1 MVTASE
7 LAARFLLL
15 ASTGLFS
22 SVLFLFLL
30 FAAKQCCLRWRPGR
44 KRSKS
49 PLIWWGQNKRS
60 PKGVCLNGCRY
71 FGGEP
76 TKQKPCFFV
85 VVDPCLDQG
94 SLNMSTL
101 GGWSKLM
108 LMPMYGL
115 ESLYNDPLL
124 IYTPNF
130 IRSTLMFWN
139 DVLKASYSL
148 LLCLLKQDG
157 FQNPSSNFAA
167 KIFEGFLFRIR
178 LSRVTVQNRF
188 CLNPSKSLNRFEAM
202 SFLPQ
207 PAHNPLMVTLNDG
220 HIPSLCPLDGF
231 YHHRK

>member
-7 LAARFLLL
+7 FAARFLLL
-15 ASTGLFS
+15 ESTGLFS
-22 SVLFLFLL
+22 SALFLFLL
-30 FAAKQCCLRWRPGR
+30 FAAKHCCLRWRPGR

-60 PKGVCLNGCRY
+60 TKGVCLNGFRY

-76 TKQKPCFFV
+76 TKKEHCFFV

-94 SLNMSTL
+94 SLNMSIL

-130 IRSTLMFWN
+130 SRSTR
-139 DVLKASYSL
+139 VLKRCPEGKLFTSSL
-148 LLCLLKQDG
+148 SSQTRWFSESIFQFCCRNIWRSS
-157 FQNPSSNFAA
+157 FQNPSF
-167 KIFEGFLFRIR
+167 
-178 LSRVTVQNRF
+178 
-188 CLNPSKSLNRFEAM
+188 KSYCSE
-202 SFLPQ
+202 
-207 PAHNPLMVTLNDG
+207 
-220 HIPSLCPLDGF
+220 
-231 YHHRK
+231 